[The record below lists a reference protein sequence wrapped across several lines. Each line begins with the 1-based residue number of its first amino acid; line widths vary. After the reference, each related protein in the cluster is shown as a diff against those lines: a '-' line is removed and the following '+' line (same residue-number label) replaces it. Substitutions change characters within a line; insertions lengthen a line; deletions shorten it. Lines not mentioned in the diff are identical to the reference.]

1 MPSVRLISQL
11 CGDYVEELG
20 GGEVRWRWRRWG
32 GKLPLLSHSNMLLIQ
47 QRAAAAGAAAAKR
60 CIILPAVNKLLVLI
74 PNQPP

>member
-1 MPSVRLISQL
+1 M
-11 CGDYVEELG
+11 EEG
-20 GGEVRWRWRRWG
+20 KG
-32 GKLPLLSHSNMLLIQ
+32 GKPSLLSHSNMLLIQ